1 MKKYY
6 QLLGLK
12 AGATLKEVEEKLSW
26 LDRFYLF
33 LKRLWWLIPMLS
45 IIILILLLLRSCE
58 NQSCI
63 DLNNRINNI
72 DSLLNNCD
80 CKELVPCNTA
90 TKSGGDGI
98 TKTAYSLGKHSGTV
112 TINYNMKDLPDKLE
126 VFYENKRVCSTFDI
140 SRNDKG
146 YVGGSNSAGCCNSI
160 SFYYPSTG
168 DNSCTVI
175 VTGGGRTTEWFYT
188 LGCPK

>member
-6 QLLGLK
+6 QILGLK

-63 DLNNRINNI
+63 DLNNRINTI

-98 TKTAYSLGKHSGTV
+98 TKTAHSLGKHSGTV
-112 TINYNMKDLPDKLE
+112 TINYNMKDVPDKLE

-160 SFYYPSTG
+160 SFYYPTTG
-168 DNSCTVI
+168 DNFCTVI
-175 VTGGGRTTEWFYT
+175 VTGGGSTTEWFYT